1 MTAGST
7 VLSAF
12 PVTNPRIHLKWNSGF
27 DPSFGVLRR
36 SDLRLAI
43 IRTLSDGRDVTQL
56 GPEVFSG
63 TSISQGAQYLRD
75 GHGQFA
81 LSGGPR
87 IAYEED
93 LLNRSYYWIRRISMT
108 QTLSKTMK
116 AVAIDRFGGIETLE
130 TQELPIPAVGADE
143 VLVHVEAA
151 GVGVWDPF
159 EREGGFA
166 KEFNIKPVF
175 PLVLGS
181 DGAGTVEAVGPQ
193 VKRFKKGDR
202 VYGISFLNPKGG
214 FYAQYAVVKET
225 SLALIPGK
233 LTMTQA
239 AAMAVD
245 AVTALA
251 GLDTT
256 LGLKN
261 GESLLIFGASGGI
274 GHLAVQFAKRMGAR
288 VLAVASGDDGVA
300 FVRGLGADKVVDGY
314 KEDVLVAA
322 RQFAPNGLDAV
333 LLTTGG
339 EAAEKCLAALRT
351 GGRVAYPNGVQPVPK
366 ERAGIKL
373 QNYDGEY
380 NPPPLDK
387 VNRLI
392 DAGPFEVKVA
402 RTFTLDQAADAQ
414 RALDDHYLG
423 KLALITK

>member
-1 MTAGST
+1 
-7 VLSAF
+7 
-12 PVTNPRIHLKWNSGF
+12 
-27 DPSFGVLRR
+27 
-36 SDLRLAI
+36 
-43 IRTLSDGRDVTQL
+43 
-56 GPEVFSG
+56 
-63 TSISQGAQYLRD
+63 
-75 GHGQFA
+75 
-81 LSGGPR
+81 
-87 IAYEED
+87 
-93 LLNRSYYWIRRISMT
+93 MT
-108 QTLSKTMK
+108 QTLGKTMK
-116 AVAIDRFGGIETLE
+116 AVAIDRFGGIETLK
-130 TQELPIPAVGADE
+130 TRELPIPAVGDDE
-143 VLVHVEAA
+143 VLIHVEAA

-193 VKRFKKGDR
+193 VKRFKNGDR

-233 LTMTQA
+233 LTMPQA

-251 GLDTT
+251 GLETT

-274 GHLAVQFAKRMGAR
+274 GHLAVQFGKRMGAR

-300 FVRGLGADKVVDGY
+300 FVRGLGADEVVDGY
-314 KEDVLVAA
+314 KGGVLAAA
-322 RQFAPNGLDAV
+322 RRFAPDGLDAV

-339 EAAEKCLAALRT
+339 EAAEKSLAALRT
-351 GGRVAYPNGVQPVPK
+351 GGRAAYPNGVQPVPK

-373 QNYDGEY
+373 QHFDGEY

-387 VNRLI
+387 VNRLVE
-392 DAGPFEVKVA
+392 AGPFEVKVA

>member
-1 MTAGST
+1 
-7 VLSAF
+7 
-12 PVTNPRIHLKWNSGF
+12 
-27 DPSFGVLRR
+27 
-36 SDLRLAI
+36 
-43 IRTLSDGRDVTQL
+43 
-56 GPEVFSG
+56 
-63 TSISQGAQYLRD
+63 
-75 GHGQFA
+75 
-81 LSGGPR
+81 
-87 IAYEED
+87 
-93 LLNRSYYWIRRISMT
+93 MT

-193 VKRFKKGDR
+193 VKRLKKGHR

-214 FYAQYAVVKET
+214 FYAQYAIVKET

-233 LTMTQA
+233 LTMPQA

-256 LGLKN
+256 LSLKN

-314 KEDVLVAA
+314 KEDVLAAA

-339 EAAEKCLAALRT
+339 EAAEKSLAALRT
-351 GGRVAYPNGVQPVPK
+351 GGRVAYPNGVQPVPT
-366 ERAGIKL
+366 ERAGKEFRCVAEFL
-373 QNYDGEY
+373 GLNSQLVPSRRVERVELCSRVQNF
-380 NPPPLDK
+380 PPALPQLLGSRDR
-387 VNRLI
+387 NRVLS
-392 DAGPFEVKVA
+392 
-402 RTFTLDQAADAQ
+402 Q
-414 RALDDHYLG
+414 RAGEIVTGPVAGLDPG
-423 KLALITK
+423 RAVENQITKARGFDRPGGAGNRVLTFLLKIPRENRHSRPIRLAVRDRIDDLLDEHVEFARGAQFRRAPPD

>member
-1 MTAGST
+1 MDT
-7 VLSAF
+7 V
-12 PVTNPRIHLKWNSGF
+12 NS
-27 DPSFGVLRR
+27 PSQV
-36 SDLRLAI
+36 
-43 IRTLSDGRDVTQL
+43 
-56 GPEVFSG
+56 
-63 TSISQGAQYLRD
+63 
-75 GHGQFA
+75 GHE
-81 LSGGPR
+81 LPN
-87 IAYEED
+87 EED

-181 DGAGTVEAVGPQ
+181 DGAGTVEAVGSQ

-233 LTMTQA
+233 LTMPQA

-300 FVRGLGADKVVDGY
+300 FVRGLGADEVVDGVDMACPVDLCFRFAEPALVGGLVFVLHDFPVLARNHQVRRLHPVEMPEHHFSGQDHGTRSRLMQAFSLTAATPLRRVLAIGCHADDIEIGSPSLRSICVIWR
-314 KEDVLVAA
+314 KLDVYPS
-322 RQFAPNGLDAV
+322 Q
-333 LLTTGG
+333 
-339 EAAEKCLAALRT
+339 AEPR
-351 GGRVAYPNGVQPVPK
+351 NS
-366 ERAGIKL
+366 
-373 QNYDGEY
+373 
-380 NPPPLDK
+380 
-387 VNRLI
+387 
-392 DAGPFEVKVA
+392 
-402 RTFTLDQAADAQ
+402 
-414 RALDDHYLG
+414 
-423 KLALITK
+423 